1 VLPFANLTGDPG
13 KEYFSDGM
21 AEELIYAL
29 ARVPGLHVPSRTSSF
44 AYKGRNVDLRQ
55 IATDLRVGAVLEG
68 SVRSAGERIRVT
80 AQLIDADS
88 GYHIWAQNY
97 DRKFEDLFELQ
108 DELARE
114 IVRAMRASLSGD
126 AKSALAQAP
135 PTHDLEAYHLHLQA
149 VAMFSTAQIERAYE
163 LVQRA
168 VARDPQFAR
177 ALAFRAS
184 LRAQAFVVDLVLPG
198 TMADAQL
205 EIGAALALAPEDYAS
220 FAALG
225 VLCAAQG
232 RWVEAQDA
240 FRNAVARDTTNDPLL
255 LSQLATYVTQSV
267 GRIEQSLNQLLE
279 VHRLAPAWIVNLL
292 ATVAAYGFLG
302 RYGEASPFLELVIRL
317 GVSKSFFYVPDAL
330 SSAAVHEQRYDEAAS
345 LMVGALTPALRQ
357 AGGVEAVESVFAAL
371 AKRDGYKT
379 AIQNLNRLRAQVGST
394 NLTQL
399 GKRRLMLWYT
409 LLGAPT
415 EAFEV
420 ANEALDAFGRHGTVG
435 VAWGFIWRREL
446 LPFRQDPRFQDFAR
460 RLRLFDYWNKFGPPD
475 NCELRD
481 GKLICH

>member
-1 VLPFANLTGDPG
+1 MTEPDARIDYEFHGFRLDPHQRLLSNSDGRPIPLSPKVFETLLYFVERRGELLDKTTLLKAIWPNVVVEENSLNQNISTLRRALGESPGEHRFIVTEPGRGYRFVAAVKTVVAPGAGASAAAAQPWQQSTSTSPATTPSRDSIAVLPFANLTGDPG

-135 PTHDLEAYHLHLQA
+135 PTHDLEAYHLLLQA

-302 RYGEASPFLELVIRL
+302 SIWPGQP
-317 GVSKSFFYVPDAL
+317 VP
-330 SSAAVHEQRYDEAAS
+330 
-345 LMVGALTPALRQ
+345 
-357 AGGVEAVESVFAAL
+357 
-371 AKRDGYKT
+371 
-379 AIQNLNRLRAQVGST
+379 
-394 NLTQL
+394 
-399 GKRRLMLWYT
+399 
-409 LLGAPT
+409 
-415 EAFEV
+415 
-420 ANEALDAFGRHGTVG
+420 GTG
-435 VAWGFIWRREL
+435 DPPWRVQEL
-446 LPFRQDPRFQDFAR
+446 LLCAGCFIECRST
-460 RLRLFDYWNKFGPPD
+460 
-475 NCELRD
+475 
-481 GKLICH
+481 